1 MPQADIPRKD
11 ISNPAKLL
19 RALIHAT
26 GITDCKQLSEMLA
39 IPVRTLQRLKL
50 EVAETVDTATAND
63 AKHAISGAATSAIS
77 GASTANDAIS
87 GASGASPSRACI
99 ELPSEVLITE
109 EKKEDSY
116 LSEVPSD
123 QCVRSK
129 KVAKARRRFAYSD
142 EFEAFWKA
150 YPDTNNNSKPK
161 AFELWMNLQNAEQ
174 DLAYAGL
181 RFLAD
186 YCRKN
191 PTYRCLHATTY
202 ISQRRWESYKIRPV
216 TVAPVMMAAPPIS
229 DEEIF
234 LIANGRA
241 YQ

>member
-1 MPQADIPRKD
+1 MTQIVTARKD

-50 EVAETVDTATAND
+50 EVAEAVDAATAND
-63 AKHAISGAATSAIS
+63 ATHAISGAATSAIS
-77 GASTANDAIS
+77 GVSTASDAIS
-87 GASGASPSRACI
+87 GASGASPSRARI

-109 EKKEDSY
+109 EKKKETF

-123 QCVRSK
+123 SVSPK
-129 KVAKARRRFAYSD
+129 KVAKAKRRFAYSA
-142 EFEAFWKA
+142 EFEAFWER
-150 YPDTNNNSKPK
+150 YPDKSNNSKSR
-161 AFELWMNLQNAEQ
+161 AFAMWRELGTAEQ
-174 DLAYAGL
+174 ELAFAGL
-181 RFLAD
+181 RILAD

-202 ISQRRWESYKIRPV
+202 LNERRWESYKIVPV
-216 TVAPVMMAAPPIS
+216 TVAPVRMAAPPIS